1 MMQNPSGS
9 NTKGLRR
16 SLRNLTSDFDQ
27 IGIATIKQSAIRG
40 MKIRASSFSFVNLS
54 CRSRT
59 SLVRSLRRAA
69 WLAISRFESGEYW
82 KSVIDRRPVRAP
94 LRGRPLWLEVLW
106 WRGGA
111 PTEGRPYRHHEYALR
126 SRNQR
131 GGSRRYKILLPRAES
146 MSSTASCAVWLA
158 VSNTGFTSVSSTDS
172 TRPDPAIFSI
182 ARWLSR

>member
-54 CRSRT
+54 CSSRT

-82 KSVIDRRPVRAP
+82 RSVIDRRPVRAP
-94 LRGRPLWLEVLW
+94 LRGRPFLV
-106 WRGGA
+106 RGSLVASRGA
-111 PTEGRPYRHHEYALR
+111 HGETPVQAPRLR
-126 SRNQR
+126 SAFQEPT
-131 GGSRRYKILLPRAES
+131 RR
-146 MSSTASCAVWLA
+146 
-158 VSNTGFTSVSSTDS
+158 
-172 TRPDPAIFSI
+172 
-182 ARWLSR
+182 LSALQNPLTERREY